1 MLNRDEPSRALRV
14 FGFRQ
19 PARAFGQVP
28 IVLRR
33 LPSGS
38 PTRGKSEIVR
48 ARGTQFGSADR
59 KQVPVDM
66 CLAPGLARSGCVD
79 ACDGCSFASMVETR
93 SATIEDAERISALL
107 MANAS
112 DRGGALYGDWSI
124 GVVTKWITDG
134 ALIIVAMDG
143 PKLAGVLFTSEKAQA
158 SALPVVAMLKAWPGG
173 ADAYVYGP
181 VCIDQAARGQGV
193 LEALYAHVVARLP
206 DREAILFINA
216 SNTRSLQAHGR
227 LGMVQVA
234 NFTLGGEVFIVLS
247 TRNANLVRK

>member
-1 MLNRDEPSRALRV
+1 M
-14 FGFRQ
+14 
-19 PARAFGQVP
+19 
-28 IVLRR
+28 
-33 LPSGS
+33 
-38 PTRGKSEIVR
+38 T
-48 ARGTQFGSADR
+48 
-59 KQVPVDM
+59 
-66 CLAPGLARSGCVD
+66 LAAQAICCVD
-79 ACDGCSFASMVETR
+79 ACDGCSFASMIETR

-158 SALPVVAMLKAWPGG
+158 SALPVVAMLKAWPGS

-247 TRNANLVRK
+247 TRNTNLVPK

>member
-1 MLNRDEPSRALRV
+1 
-14 FGFRQ
+14 
-19 PARAFGQVP
+19 
-28 IVLRR
+28 
-33 LPSGS
+33 
-38 PTRGKSEIVR
+38 
-48 ARGTQFGSADR
+48 
-59 KQVPVDM
+59 
-66 CLAPGLARSGCVD
+66 
-79 ACDGCSFASMVETR
+79 MVETR

-107 MANAS
+107 
-112 DRGGALYGDWSI
+112 I
-124 GVVTKWITDG
+124 GVVTKWITDW

-158 SALPVVAMLKAWPGG
+158 SAQPVVAMLKAWPGS

-181 VCIDQAARGQGV
+181 VCIDQGARGQGV

-234 NFTLGGEVFIVLS
+234 NFTLDGEVFIVLS

>member
-1 MLNRDEPSRALRV
+1 
-14 FGFRQ
+14 
-19 PARAFGQVP
+19 
-28 IVLRR
+28 
-33 LPSGS
+33 
-38 PTRGKSEIVR
+38 
-48 ARGTQFGSADR
+48 
-59 KQVPVDM
+59 
-66 CLAPGLARSGCVD
+66 
-79 ACDGCSFASMVETR
+79 MVETR

-124 GVVTKWITDG
+124 EVVTKWITDG

-158 SALPVVAMLKAWPGG
+158 SALPVVAMLNAWPGS

-247 TRNANLVRK
+247 TRNANLVCK

>member
-1 MLNRDEPSRALRV
+1 
-14 FGFRQ
+14 
-19 PARAFGQVP
+19 
-28 IVLRR
+28 
-33 LPSGS
+33 
-38 PTRGKSEIVR
+38 
-48 ARGTQFGSADR
+48 
-59 KQVPVDM
+59 
-66 CLAPGLARSGCVD
+66 
-79 ACDGCSFASMVETR
+79 MVETR
-93 SATIEDAERISALL
+93 AATIEDAERISALL

-158 SALPVVAMLKAWPGG
+158 SAQPVVAMLKAWPGS

-181 VCIDQAARGQGV
+181 VCIDQGARGQGV

-234 NFTLGGEVFIVLS
+234 NFTLDGEVFIVLS
-247 TRNANLVRK
+247 TRNENLVRK